1 MPLSVGS
8 VASNTGKT
16 PSASQLQNLALSIL
30 RRSFIISSSD
40 GMAMACI
47 KTITN
52 FLIPGTWRQGRP
64 RKTWSECVKTNVHE
78 CGLAETEMHG
88 ELLFSIA
95 WCCQPHRM
103 AHGQHLNL
111 NWIWMGGWSQATSHY
126 LSQCLSR
133 SMSPCGFTRPQ
144 WVYCNILK
152 TATKLCSGLIMSM
165 LIVLQ

>member
-8 VASNTGKT
+8 VASKTGKT

-52 FLIPGTWRQGRP
+52 FLIPGIWRQGRP

-95 WCCQPHRM
+95 WCCPSM
-103 AHGQHLNL
+103 AELWLKWNL
-111 NWIWMGGWSQATSHY
+111 TAPCLMRKPLSAT
-126 LSQCLSR
+126 LVICCVLVGAVTVPLLQML
-133 SMSPCGFTRPQ
+133 CGMKEVQEIFACPDH
-144 WVYCNILK
+144 K
-152 TATKLCSGLIMSM
+152 TPPT
-165 LIVLQ
+165 